1 MTAIQTSLL
10 ADELESLRQ
19 LAHGAMRKRANW
31 FPTPA

>member
-1 MTAIQTSLL
+1 MTAIQASLL

-19 LAHGAMRKRANW
+19 LAPGAMKKRASW